1 MQQEL
6 LKDVSWKLK
15 KWFVNTNRFSNRDT
29 SIFFLLL
36 GKSVHTWIYI
46 FTYEYI
52 WEYMDDW
59 GKFNETPLLE
69 KEDFYSHLN
78 MEDIT
83 DATYMNTER
92 VCKVFEIKNLSKYH
106 DFHVQS
112 NALLIADVLELMFL
126 EIYET

>member
-1 MQQEL
+1 
-6 LKDVSWKLK
+6 
-15 KWFVNTNRFSNRDT
+15 
-29 SIFFLLL
+29 
-36 GKSVHTWIYI
+36 
-46 FTYEYI
+46 
-52 WEYMDDW
+52 MDDW
-59 GKFNETPLLE
+59 GKFNETPSLE